1 MRTEEIKVCDG
12 DIQGGRK
19 VMTFKDI
26 NDLSIAY
33 GKTTATLA
41 AIKRI
46 LENTEYSHDA
56 VRTIKCIL
64 GIVEDKEEK
73 A

>member
-1 MRTEEIKVCDG
+1 MN
-12 DIQGGRK
+12 
-19 VMTFKDI
+19 FKD
-26 NDLSIAY
+26 NDDILIAY

-46 LENTEYSHDA
+46 LENTEYGHDA

-64 GIVEDKEEK
+64 GMVDEKEEK